1 MRARVR
7 RCFRQE
13 LEAMK
18 ARLKEMEDEAAK
30 LRQMQARNC
39 TGCRI
44 LRSSSV
50 AVFMRAAADPASPP
64 PAARRPQAKVEKE
77 MSTLPGASDANRE
90 EVDARSVFVGNVD
103 YAVTPEELQ
112 LHFQSCGTVN
122 RVTILTDKAGAPKGY
137 AYVEFLEAEAVPNAV
152 LLNDS
157 ELHARAIKVVAKRT
171 NVPGLKARRPGR
183 GRGAAF
189 GFPPP
194 YDPWGG
200 AAFYGAPGYYPPPR
214 RPFRGG
220 GRRGGPPG
228 RGGRGGFRPY

>member
-1 MRARVR
+1 
-7 RCFRQE
+7 
-13 LEAMK
+13 
-18 ARLKEMEDEAAK
+18 
-30 LRQMQARNC
+30 
-39 TGCRI
+39 
-44 LRSSSV
+44 
-50 AVFMRAAADPASPP
+50 
-64 PAARRPQAKVEKE
+64 
-77 MSTLPGASDANRE
+77 MSTLPGGSDANRE

-183 GRGAAF
+183 GRGAGF